1 MEQIQKNIYNLSK
14 LLAVV
19 LIGVVIWY
27 STTGSGDYH
36 KYLIYDDAIALNDS
50 MVSDWTPLNGSS
62 NVALFFS
69 VGDTTWSRLELEY
82 RYGQDTR
89 ILTVVDTMSLD
100 TRGTTLTGKSIGKV
114 YQGYGLATS
123 LIPGANAI
131 RVRTIMAS
139 ATSASSWI
147 HVGMVYGD

>member
-1 MEQIQKNIYNLSK
+1 MKLQTKIYNLSK
-14 LLAVV
+14 FLAVFLV
-19 LIGVVIWY
+19 GIMVWY
-27 STTGSGDYH
+27 FTTGSGDYH
-36 KYLIYDDAIALNDS
+36 RYLVYDDSIALNDS
-50 MVSDWTPLNGSS
+50 MVSEWTPLNGSS

-69 VGDTTWSRLELEY
+69 VGDTTWARLEIEY
-82 RYGQDTR
+82 RYGQETL
-89 ILTVVDTMSLD
+89 IKTVADTMSLD
-100 TRGTTLTGKSIGKV
+100 TRGGTLTGKSIGKV

-147 HVGMVYGD
+147 HVGMTYGD